1 MRWVKNERVKSAIF
15 VIVTTSAVLGA
26 TWGMPYLM
34 TRSDQQAIKTI
45 LAPET
50 EDYTAIDALKASG
63 LYRVEKA
70 VQEALAALE
79 EAGLFGNHT
88 LLPITGETALRG
100 EFSGHF
106 LGGTSGEVTTYYQL
120 IFAWQADDERYFVS
134 TLPYEKVVFVEIP
147 QGESPYIRFKFDGE
161 QIVDLFEK
169 ASPATLYNLNFFITE
184 DTIAYATV
192 YISQQDRE
200 SNLYFLMK

>member
-1 MRWVKNERVKSAIF
+1 
-15 VIVTTSAVLGA
+15 
-26 TWGMPYLM
+26 MPYLM

-79 EAGLFGNHT
+79 EAGLFGNHA

-120 IFAWQADDERYFVS
+120 IFAWQADDERHFVS

-147 QGESPYIRFKFDGE
+147 QRESPYIRFKFVGE

-169 ASPATLYNLNFFITE
+169 ASPTTLYNLNFFITE